1 VVKKNKSGSEENES
15 PLKKLREEAGL
26 SQQELATRIGVAV
39 ATISRWERGA
49 PAMLT
54 VPQMKALCKVFGK
67 SIEELPDEFGPP
79 KRSPEGSEGSDA
91 IVVLPEV
98 HYAQS

>member
-1 VVKKNKSGSEENES
+1 MVKKNKSGSEENES

-54 VPQMKALCKVFGK
+54 VPQMKALCRVFGK
-67 SIEELPDEFGPP
+67 SIEELPDEFGSQ
-79 KRSPEGSEGSDA
+79 KRSPEGEG
-91 IVVLPEV
+91 
-98 HYAQS
+98 

>member
-1 VVKKNKSGSEENES
+1 MTKKNTSGSQESES

-26 SQQELATRIGVAV
+26 SQEGLARIIGVAS

-49 PAMLT
+49 SPAMMS

-67 SIEELPDEFGPP
+67 SIDELPDEFGPQ
-79 KRSPEGSEGSDA
+79 KRSVEGEG
-91 IVVLPEV
+91 
-98 HYAQS
+98 

>member
-1 VVKKNKSGSEENES
+1 MVKKNKSGTEENES
-15 PLKKLREEAGL
+15 PLKKLREQAGL

-54 VPQMKALCKVFGK
+54 VPQMKALCRVFGK

-79 KRSPEGSEGSDA
+79 KRSTEGE
-91 IVVLPEV
+91 
-98 HYAQS
+98 

>member
-1 VVKKNKSGSEENES
+1 MVKKKSGSEDNES

-79 KRSPEGSEGSDA
+79 KRSPEGE
-91 IVVLPEV
+91 
-98 HYAQS
+98 

>member
-1 VVKKNKSGSEENES
+1 MVKKKSGSEENES

-67 SIEELPDEFGPP
+67 SIEELPDEFGAS
-79 KRSPEGSEGSDA
+79 KRSPEGE
-91 IVVLPEV
+91 
-98 HYAQS
+98 

>member
-1 VVKKNKSGSEENES
+1 VGKKNKSGSEENES

-54 VPQMKALCKVFGK
+54 VPQMKALCRVFGK
-67 SIEELPDEFGPP
+67 SIEELPDEFGSQ
-79 KRSPEGSEGSDA
+79 KRSPEGEG
-91 IVVLPEV
+91 
-98 HYAQS
+98 

>member
-1 VVKKNKSGSEENES
+1 VVKKKSSSEDNES

-54 VPQMKALCKVFGK
+54 VPQMKALCQVFGR

-79 KRSPEGSEGSDA
+79 KRLAEGE
-91 IVVLPEV
+91 
-98 HYAQS
+98 

>member
-1 VVKKNKSGSEENES
+1 MVKKNKSGSEENES
-15 PLKKLREEAGL
+15 PLNKLREEAGL

-79 KRSPEGSEGSDA
+79 KRSPEGE
-91 IVVLPEV
+91 
-98 HYAQS
+98 

>member
-1 VVKKNKSGSEENES
+1 MVKKKSGSEDNES

-67 SIEELPDEFGPP
+67 SIEELPDEFGVP
-79 KRSPEGSEGSDA
+79 KRSSEG
-91 IVVLPEV
+91 EG
-98 HYAQS
+98 

>member
-1 VVKKNKSGSEENES
+1 MTINNTSGLQESES

-26 SQQELATRIGVAV
+26 SQEGLARIIGVAS

-49 PAMLT
+49 SPAMMT

-67 SIEELPDEFGPP
+67 SIEELPDEFGAS
-79 KRSPEGSEGSDA
+79 KRSVEGE
-91 IVVLPEV
+91 
-98 HYAQS
+98 

>member
-1 VVKKNKSGSEENES
+1 MAKKNKSGSQDSES

-26 SQQELATRIGVAV
+26 SQEGLARIIGVAG

-49 PAMLT
+49 SPAMMS
-54 VPQMKALCKVFGK
+54 VPQMKALCKVLGK

-79 KRSPEGSEGSDA
+79 KRESEG
-91 IVVLPEV
+91 EG
-98 HYAQS
+98 

>member
-1 VVKKNKSGSEENES
+1 MVKKKSGSEDNES

-67 SIEELPDEFGPP
+67 SIEELPDEFGVP
-79 KRSPEGSEGSDA
+79 KRSPEGE
-91 IVVLPEV
+91 
-98 HYAQS
+98 

>member
-1 VVKKNKSGSEENES
+1 MVKKNKSDSQENES

-54 VPQMKALCKVFGK
+54 VPQMKAMCKVFGK

-79 KRSPEGSEGSDA
+79 KRESEG
-91 IVVLPEV
+91 EG
-98 HYAQS
+98 

>member
-1 VVKKNKSGSEENES
+1 MTINNTSGSQESES

-26 SQQELATRIGVAV
+26 SQEGLARIIGVAS

-49 PAMLT
+49 SPAMMT

-67 SIEELPDEFGPP
+67 SIEELPDEFGAS
-79 KRSPEGSEGSDA
+79 KRSVEGE
-91 IVVLPEV
+91 
-98 HYAQS
+98 

>member
-1 VVKKNKSGSEENES
+1 MVKKNKSDSQENES
-15 PLKKLREEAGL
+15 PLKKLREEVGL

-54 VPQMKALCKVFGK
+54 VPQMKAMCKIFGK

-79 KRSPEGSEGSDA
+79 KRESEG
-91 IVVLPEV
+91 E
-98 HYAQS
+98 

>member
-1 VVKKNKSGSEENES
+1 MGKRHKSTSISNENDS

-54 VPQMKALCKVFGK
+54 VPQIKALCKVLGK
-67 SIEELPDEFGPP
+67 NLEELPDEFGAK
-79 KRSPEGSEGSDA
+79 KRSTT
-91 IVVLPEV
+91 
-98 HYAQS
+98 

>member
-79 KRSPEGSEGSDA
+79 KREPEGQG
-91 IVVLPEV
+91 
-98 HYAQS
+98 

>member
-1 VVKKNKSGSEENES
+1 MTKKNTSGSQESES

-26 SQQELATRIGVAV
+26 SQEGLARIIGVAS
-39 ATISRWERGA
+39 ATISRWERGS

-67 SIEELPDEFGPP
+67 SIEELPDEFGPQ
-79 KRSPEGSEGSDA
+79 KRSSES
-91 IVVLPEV
+91 E
-98 HYAQS
+98 